1 MPGSVGLEEP
11 SSPQAYVPHLSEPCD
26 IQPAY
31 QSVCAR
37 EVEGLKRHGRIVEGR
52 RWMEGLKVD
61 EVEEVDEDE

>member
-1 MPGSVGLEEP
+1 VRARLCFKPP
-11 SSPQAYVPHLSEPCD
+11 SVPHLSEPCD